1 MPSARSTEDS
11 ARLAQVTFA
20 QMVEVTMPK
29 MGDAMEEGTL
39 VEWIKKEGDSVREG
53 EPIANIQTD
62 KATVEM
68 ESPGTGTLAG
78 FLIQEG
84 DTVPVGQPIALIL
97 GEGEEVP
104 ADWGSKKESTAATQA
119 EGSASETAQP
129 APAAT
134 AVEER
139 KETPPPPTV
148 ETTPAGGNGKGK
160 RVIASPLARKLAKQL
175 GVDLSAIAGSGPG
188 GRILEKDVRAAAER
202 PRVAS
207 MPTTL
212 PSISARDVPLTN
224 LQRITAARTTES
236 KQTIPHYYVT
246 IEVDV
251 EELQELRSWMNSE
264 NPDQKLSLNDF
275 IIKACAMALVEQPH
289 INASYMDGKRHE
301 YGEVNIGVL
310 AAVPDGL
317 TLPVIRNCERKS
329 LRQIAAEA
337 RELVEKARANRL
349 SPNELSGATFAISN
363 MGMFDVD
370 SFAAVINQPN
380 GAIVAVGTAKRVPV
394 VLEED
399 GEEFFAA
406 RWRMKLTGSFDHRI
420 IDGAVGA
427 TFMGVLRK
435 YLESPTL
442 LLT

>member
-1 MPSARSTEDS
+1 
-11 ARLAQVTFA
+11 
-20 QMVEVTMPK
+20 MVEVTMPK

-78 FLIQEG
+78 LLIQEG

-97 GEGEEVP
+97 GKGEEVP
-104 ADWGSKKESTAATQA
+104 ADWGAKSSV
-119 EGSASETAQP
+119 ASGAKAPEPTPEPVKP
-129 APAAT
+129 APAAV
-134 AVEER
+134 ALEER
-139 KETPPPPTV
+139 PQPTSVPPPPPTP
-148 ETTPAGGNGKGK
+148 TAPTGGNGRGR
-160 RVIASPLARKLAKQL
+160 RVVASPLARKLAKQL
-175 GVDLSAIAGSGPG
+175 GIDLSALSGSGPG
-188 GRILEKDVRAAAER
+188 GRIIEKDVRAAAAS
-202 PRVAS
+202 PAAVA
-207 MPTTL
+207 PAVAQTL
-212 PSISARDVPLTN
+212 AARDVPLTN
-224 LQRITAARTTES
+224 LQRITATRTVES

-251 EELQELRSWMNSE
+251 EELQELRAWMNRE

-275 IIKACAMALVEQPH
+275 IIKACALALVEQPH
-289 INASYMDGKRHE
+289 INASYADGKRHE

-317 TLPVIRNCERKS
+317 TLPVIHNCERKS
-329 LRQIAAEA
+329 LRQIAQEA

-399 GEEFFAA
+399 GEEYFAA